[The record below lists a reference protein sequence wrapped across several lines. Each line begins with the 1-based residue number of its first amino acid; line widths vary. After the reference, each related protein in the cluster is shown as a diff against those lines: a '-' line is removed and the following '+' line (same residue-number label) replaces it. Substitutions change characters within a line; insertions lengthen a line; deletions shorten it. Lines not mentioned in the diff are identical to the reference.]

1 MCADRNCE
9 KNVTMCRD
17 HYDLNKD
24 RHKLLRAGMAWADV
38 VRPQPVKHYMSFLMQ
53 VSEDTESNSEKVLG
67 DMSLVRKEIQINIRQ
82 DPLEIFDETEHTT
95 LLVVEDRR
103 DNEAQFD
110 LAYTNIDGKKILTTF
125 DNCSNTTLIHKDL
138 IHEGKIQVLRTEES
152 SSIKG
157 IGGTAKGKVVEFEI
171 SNREGTRVRIKAS
184 VVDKIAIVPP
194 KDEQRYK
201 ELIHDS
207 IKEVRKARGYEKS
220 TIDNFQ
226 LVPGGKIEL
235 LLGLDVGHDFF
246 PKEISTYKSG
256 LKVSEYRMSLFD
268 PSRFLGF
275 SGSFPAKY
283 PPMYSPKDHP
293 KTLLMQE
300 DPKSVHENGNS
311 VFRAPASA
319 TMKR

>member
-1 MCADRNCE
+1 
-9 KNVTMCRD
+9 MCRN
-17 HYDLNKD
+17 HYQLNRD
-24 RHKLLRAGMAWADV
+24 RHQLLRAGTAWADV
-38 VRPQPVKHYMSFLMQ
+38 VKPQPVKDNMSFLMQ
-53 VSEDTESNSEKVLG
+53 VNKDAESNSEKELG
-67 DMSLVRKEIQINIRQ
+67 DMSSVRKEIQINIGQ
-82 DPLEIFDETEHTT
+82 DPIETFDEIEHTT

-110 LAYTNIDGKKILTTF
+110 LAYTNIDGNKILTTF

-138 IHEGKIQVLRTEES
+138 IHEGKIQVLKTEES
-152 SSIKG
+152 SS
-157 IGGTAKGKVVEFEI
+157 
-171 SNREGTRVRIKAS
+171 IKAS

-207 IKEVRKARGYEKS
+207 IKEVRKARGYEKA

-235 LLGLDVGHDFF
+235 LLGLDVGHDLF

-283 PPMYSPKDHP
+283 PPM
-293 KTLLMQE
+293 
-300 DPKSVHENGNS
+300 
-311 VFRAPASA
+311 
-319 TMKR
+319 

>member
-1 MCADRNCE
+1 M
-9 KNVTMCRD
+9 
-17 HYDLNKD
+17 
-24 RHKLLRAGMAWADV
+24 
-38 VRPQPVKHYMSFLMQ
+38 
-53 VSEDTESNSEKVLG
+53 
-67 DMSLVRKEIQINIRQ
+67 
-82 DPLEIFDETEHTT
+82 
-95 LLVVEDRR
+95 
-103 DNEAQFD
+103 
-110 LAYTNIDGKKILTTF
+110 AYTNIDGNKILTTF

-138 IHEGKIQVLRTEES
+138 IHERKIQVLKTEES

-207 IKEVRKARGYEKS
+207 IKEVRKARGYEKA

-283 PPMYSPKDHP
+283 PPMYPLKDHP

-300 DPKSVHENGNS
+300 DPKSVHENGNL
-311 VFRAPASA
+311 VFRAPASV
-319 TMKR
+319 TTKR

>member
-1 MCADRNCE
+1 
-9 KNVTMCRD
+9 
-17 HYDLNKD
+17 
-24 RHKLLRAGMAWADV
+24 
-38 VRPQPVKHYMSFLMQ
+38 MS
-53 VSEDTESNSEKVLG
+53 S
-67 DMSLVRKEIQINIRQ
+67 VRKEIQINTGQ
-82 DPLEIFDETEHTT
+82 DPMETFDEIEHTT

-103 DNEAQFD
+103 NNEAQFD
-110 LAYTNIDGKKILTTF
+110 LAYTNIDDKEILTTF
-125 DNCSNTTLIHKDL
+125 DSCSNTTLVHKDL
-138 IHEGKIQVLRTEES
+138 INEGKIQVLKTEES

-184 VVDKIAIVPP
+184 VVDKIANVPT

-207 IKEVRKARGYEKS
+207 IKEVRKAKGYEKA

-246 PKEISTYKSG
+246 PKEISTFKSG
-256 LKVSEYRMSLFD
+256 LKVSEYRMSLSD

-283 PPMYSPKDHP
+283 PPMYPLKDHP
-293 KTLLMQE
+293 RTLLMQE
-300 DPKSVHENGNS
+300 DPKSVHENENS

>member
-1 MCADRNCE
+1 
-9 KNVTMCRD
+9 MCRN
-17 HYDLNKD
+17 HYQLNRD
-24 RHKLLRAGMAWADV
+24 RHQLLRTGIAWADV
-38 VRPQPVKHYMSFLMQ
+38 VKPQPVKDNMSFLML
-53 VSEDTESNSEKVLG
+53 VNEDAESNSEKELG
-67 DMSLVRKEIQINIRQ
+67 DMSSVRKEIQINTGQ
-82 DPLEIFDETEHTT
+82 DPMETFDEIEHTT
-95 LLVVEDRR
+95 LLVVEDPRN
-103 DNEAQFD
+103 NEAQFD
-110 LAYTNIDGKKILTTF
+110 LAYTNIDDNKILTTL

-138 IHEGKIQVLRTEES
+138 INEGKIQVLKTEES

-157 IGGTAKGKVVEFEI
+157 IAGTAKGKVVEFEI
-171 SNREGTRVRIKAS
+171 TNREGTRVRIKAS
-184 VVDKIAIVPP
+184 VVDKIANVPA

-207 IKEVRKARGYEKS
+207 IEEVKKAKRYEKA

-246 PKEISTYKSG
+246 PKEISTFKSG
-256 LKVSEYRMSLFD
+256 LKVSEHRMSLSD

-275 SGSFPAKY
+275 SGSFPAKFS
-283 PPMYSPKDHP
+283 PMYSLENHP
-293 KTLLMQE
+293 RTLLMQE

-319 TMKR
+319 IKKR